1 MERSNSKGSLTF
13 PRLSRNQVSPDLD
26 FIQEKADFKKVQKDT
41 DDNFITL
48 ANGSNIYQ
56 CVLPHPTENE
66 TGQDED
72 KALQSE
78 HVSHIIQRKWNFP
91 KNPKLIIRLV
101 GSFETEDRAKG
112 KMFSIRDFLSQLIQL
127 TVKEEL
133 WLIIEGEDS
142 SLFKSLGN
150 LLQSITLPT
159 SDYSPAVVGIV
170 TLPES
175 ELHLHENNDLNQS
188 LTPNIKNYILTHP
201 AMRASIRKKEW
212 LECTI
217 LCNGTS
223 KSVEEIAKCIQNK
236 TPLIIL
242 KGSGGLSD
250 VMAEILEI
258 QSVVN
263 QKSSLKYCVESLLD
277 KVNCT
282 QDKLQELTE
291 QLVNTKCA
299 YHILDIK
306 NTLSQSVLAESIL
319 TAMHESSVE
328 LNTFLMLS
336 LHFDQLDLAA
346 ELGQLWKLVD
356 DNNYETCRMIIVE
369 ALELKRYNFV
379 RYMIEQGLDPVHYI
393 QEQDITRKY
402 LLAVQREITSRD
414 PFSEVNVSCSC
425 SGRQAV
431 NGSAS
436 VSSNESSMSKINP
449 KKAKKTDLL
458 IQWIRDYCGQKRIY
472 TEDYKIERLFKLAI
486 LKKKFELSEI
496 FWRYVKYPIGGAL
509 FACMLLRAMLAKEK
523 KVEDIQRIKQ
533 QKKKY
538 QQFALKT
545 LNNTYSK
552 YQEDAILLL
561 SQTMP
566 QWKDMSCVELA
577 LQMKNRDFLAHKACQ
592 ELNNRLWRNSNISY
606 QNKEQLENPKKLS
619 CMERLVSPRAKAFMA
634 LFGHI
639 CFLVVYAVLLVSF
652 LESGS
657 FHVLEWIVWA
667 FIVSFS
673 LELIR
678 QLYTERIETFQL
690 LQISAVL
697 LFVVGF
703 FMKVGAYYDHDNS
716 RWMEGSRVILSVDYI
731 LFCFGILEFYYIFK
745 FLGPLLLTIK
755 NMTKIFLKFVLIIM
769 VFYVAFAVASESVLY
784 PVAKPNGKLVYFINT
799 RPFWS
804 IFGEYGFDE
813 LDVSN
818 DSCTD
823 DPSVYNTYT
832 KTRCPTESGTYYVP
846 ILMAFYVV
854 LVNILLLNFLIAAFN
869 SAIEKTEKGSY
880 KIWCY
885 QNFQFTLKYR
895 SVLFLPP
902 PFIVL
907 FPFFVCCRRE
917 EGNQIF
923 TQNEIRDDYE
933 AMKLRRI
940 QTEQRDVILKD
951 LAIKN
956 PPPPRHTE
964 NEITCPHKDVG
975 EIGLDL
981 MLKLK
986 RKIKRELRNVK
997 SELSEM
1003 QKALL
1008 SLGHS
1013 PNSTFTM
1020 DEDEFDGNDVT
1031 IYSGTPEMSQVEMST
1046 QSGPMTETAS
1056 DTLFMSDQDLN
1067 DKQDELLQEKH
1078 AEDMQETQAQ
1088 GSGSTEMKA
1097 EIAADRDP
1105 VWIPKYGS
1113 IVAHRLA
1120 PEAEAILRKKGSAKS
1135 NRKYFACRTNY
1146 RYGVRWKII
1155 SVRRKT
1161 KRNGKE
1167 LPISASR
1174 AKPLRNSLSQ
1184 AINPDLKLI

>member
-1 MERSNSKGSLTF
+1 MCHEYGF
-13 PRLSRNQVSPDLD
+13 QMH

-41 DDNFITL
+41 NDNFITL

-56 CVLPHPTENE
+56 YVLPHPTENE

-72 KALQSE
+72 KSLQIE
-78 HVSHIIQRKWNFP
+78 HVSHLIQRKWNFP
-91 KNPKLIIRLV
+91 KNP
-101 GSFETEDRAKG
+101 
-112 KMFSIRDFLSQLIQL
+112 
-127 TVKEEL
+127 
-133 WLIIEGEDS
+133 
-142 SLFKSLGN
+142 
-150 LLQSITLPT
+150 
-159 SDYSPAVVGIV
+159 
-170 TLPES
+170 
-175 ELHLHENNDLNQS
+175 
-188 LTPNIKNYILTHP
+188 
-201 AMRASIRKKEW
+201 
-212 LECTI
+212 
-217 LCNGTS
+217 
-223 KSVEEIAKCIQNK
+223 
-236 TPLIIL
+236 

-277 KVNCT
+277 K
-282 QDKLQELTE
+282 
-291 QLVNTKCA
+291 
-299 YHILDIK
+299 
-306 NTLSQSVLAESIL
+306 
-319 TAMHESSVE
+319 
-328 LNTFLMLS
+328 
-336 LHFDQLDLAA
+336 LDLSA

-402 LLAVQREITSRD
+402 LLTK
-414 PFSEVNVSCSC
+414 EVLNVIKSISILICPVPNVSLPGPFAVVHLPLRHQHTGPARGLPFGF
-425 SGRQAV
+425 GR
-431 NGSAS
+431 GSETIVDRSIYTRKRKLKKGKAILD
-436 VSSNESSMSKINP
+436 SMSKGKSGLNKNKNYTI
-449 KKAKKTDLL
+449 LL
-458 IQWIRDYCGQKRIY
+458 MEAH
-472 TEDYKIERLFKLAI
+472 TLADYKIERLFKLAI

-566 QWKDMSCVELA
+566 QWKDMSC
-577 LQMKNRDFLAHKACQ
+577 
-592 ELNNRLWRNSNISY
+592 
-606 QNKEQLENPKKLS
+606 KEQLENPKKLS

-784 PVAKPNGKLVYFINT
+784 PVAEPNGKLMTPAPMTQVCTIRTPRRDARQSPGHTIN
-799 RPFWS
+799 PNY
-804 IFGEYGFDE
+804 ILGNLKFDIE
-813 LDVSN
+813 
-818 DSCTD
+818 
-823 DPSVYNTYT
+823 
-832 KTRCPTESGTYYVP
+832 KFR
-846 ILMAFYVV
+846 
-854 LVNILLLNFLIAAFN
+854 FL
-869 SAIEKTEKGSY
+869 SAITV
-880 KIWCY
+880 I
-885 QNFQFTLKYR
+885 FIQFSLTSL
-895 SVLFLPP
+895 
-902 PFIVL
+902 
-907 FPFFVCCRRE
+907 
-917 EGNQIF
+917 
-923 TQNEIRDDYE
+923 TAQNEIRDDYE

-940 QTEQRDVILKD
+940 QTEQRDK
-951 LAIKN
+951 
-956 PPPPRHTE
+956 H
-964 NEITCPHKDVG
+964 
-975 EIGLDL
+975 
-981 MLKLK
+981 
-986 RKIKRELRNVK
+986 
-997 SELSEM
+997 
-1003 QKALL
+1003 
-1008 SLGHS
+1008 
-1013 PNSTFTM
+1013 
-1020 DEDEFDGNDVT
+1020 
-1031 IYSGTPEMSQVEMST
+1031 
-1046 QSGPMTETAS
+1046 
-1056 DTLFMSDQDLN
+1056 DQDLN

-1078 AEDMQETQAQ
+1078 AGDTQETQAQ
-1088 GSGSTEMKA
+1088 GS
-1097 EIAADRDP
+1097 
-1105 VWIPKYGS
+1105 
-1113 IVAHRLA
+1113 
-1120 PEAEAILRKKGSAKS
+1120 EAILRKKGSAKS
-1135 NRKYFACRTNY
+1135 NRKYFAWYSNKLQIWRQVEDYICKEKNKKKSYRVTTSPERMIQHQIRTNPSAREADRQKDGDVKREADGY
-1146 RYGVRWKII
+1146 HAFRRQYQHEVCAREEQPRLHGVQGHVDVRRPRGRPILVHVKDYFLRVIDQGHAGEAEVTHCEVEEDQTMLARTIKYYLATQTLPETNERVSPDSENISEGLSEFRTRDDVEHEVERGVEEIQDLLESVQHHQGLVGEAEQRGSRAVEWGHHTSQTGNKNTNQKLDPKPRDNPRDVKREADGYHALDGQYHHQGRAREKEQGLHWDGQDRYIRPHRHGQVSMKQEKHRSDTDRQSRIKLVVSLMLCWDRTAMFRLFPMTPNEERRWTTMQLMAMSRASNTSSLTSRRL
-1155 SVRRKT
+1155 SVRQILQEREREMHSFGITLFCILNISRT
-1161 KRNGKE
+1161 KR
-1167 LPISASR
+1167 
-1174 AKPLRNSLSQ
+1174 
-1184 AINPDLKLI
+1184 AIENQTPRL